1 MTDVTDARD
10 LRHNVH
16 GCDPEV
22 VVFDGSPVISCKS
35 LYFANE
41 RVGQFSMEPKLREL
55 LREIETH
62 GRENDARVSERP
74 RMMLNL
80 EPASAELLSILV
92 RASGV
97 SRGLEVGTSNAYS
110 TIWLAW
116 SLAPAGG
123 SLISIDRNPDKHTL
137 ARDNLRRAD
146 LLDRVELRAGNAAE
160 VVQQLSGPFDLV
172 FLDADRRMFPEIL
185 HIALPK
191 LAPKALV
198 IADNVLSHPEEI
210 AEYLKLISNLE
221 GFQHTVVPVG
231 KGLSIAY
238 RG

>member
-1 MTDVTDARD
+1 
-10 LRHNVH
+10 
-16 GCDPEV
+16 
-22 VVFDGSPVISCKS
+22 
-35 LYFANE
+35 
-41 RVGQFSMEPKLREL
+41 MEPKLREL

-62 GRENDARVSERP
+62 GRENDSRVSDRP

-80 EPASAELLSILV
+80 EPSSAELLSILV

-97 SRGLEVGTSNAYS
+97 ARGLEVGTSNAYS

-116 SLAPAGG
+116 SLAPVGG
-123 SLISIDRNPDKHTL
+123 KLISIDRNPDKHVL
-137 ARDNLRRAD
+137 ARDNLRRAG
-146 LLDRVELRAGNAAE
+146 LQEHVELRTGNAAE
-160 VVQQLSGPFDLV
+160 IVQQLAGTFDMV

-185 HIALPK
+185 HIIMPK

-210 AEYLKLISNLE
+210 AEYLKLISSIE
-221 GFQHTVVPVG
+221 DFQHTVVPVG
-231 KGLSIAY
+231 KGLSIAF